1 MGLPVTVRLPM
12 VGDEDL
18 RNADTL
24 SEQLLQ
30 KFRASDYR
38 PPALPTIA
46 QQVIQLSNNMGAT
59 FEQFCEVIESDPVFA
74 ARILRISRS
83 ALYTRRGEI
92 RSVQQAV
99 LRLGIE
105 TLRDIVIEDALNMHV
120 FRCREYEG
128 TMERLRRHSV
138 VTAHLARRI
147 ADRVNVRGEYVFLCG
162 LLHDIGIAV
171 TLLAISDQV
180 RPRPSFD
187 SLQGELHI
195 AHPKLSSTLVTMW
208 ELPHQV
214 HTVVACHHEIAARGF
229 PDPLAA
235 CVCLAEELANQAG
248 SAIAHRGAAA
258 ETFDRSDAFNVQ
270 QARMELG
277 IDDDMWESFREQADE
292 VVQQVTAQSADAAP
306 A

>member
-1 MGLPVTVRLPM
+1 MPLPVTVRLQT
-12 VGDEDL
+12 VGDTDPRDAE
-18 RNADTL
+18 TL

-30 KFRASDYR
+30 RFRASDYR

-46 QQVIQLSNNMGAT
+46 QQVIQLSNDMSAT
-59 FEQFCEVIESDPVFA
+59 FEQFCKVIESDPVFA
-74 ARILRISRS
+74 ARIVRISRS

-128 TMERLRRHSV
+128 IMERLRRHSV

-147 ADRVNVRGEYVFLCG
+147 ADACNVRGEYIFLCG

-171 TLLAISDQV
+171 TLLAIADQV
-180 RPRPSFD
+180 RPRPSFE
-187 SLQGELHI
+187 SLQAELHV
-195 AHPKLSSTLVTMW
+195 AHPKLSSALVTMW
-208 ELPHQV
+208 ELPPEV
-214 HTVVACHHEIAARGF
+214 HTVVACHHDIAARGF

-235 CVCLAEELANQAG
+235 CICLAEELANQAG
-248 SAIAHRGAAA
+248 AGVAKLGLAAGS
-258 ETFDRSDAFNVQ
+258 FDHTDAFNIE
-270 QARMELG
+270 QARMELA
-277 IDDDMWESFREQADE
+277 IDDERWEGLREQADE
-292 VVQQVTAQSADAAP
+292 VVQQVLAAATEAAP

>member
-1 MGLPVTVRLPM
+1 MAIP
-12 VGDEDL
+12 L
-18 RNADTL
+18 RNRITAPGGEGVAAQTVTDD
-24 SEQLLQ
+24 LLNRFQ
-30 KFRASDYR
+30 AASYR

-46 QQVIQLSNNMGAT
+46 QQVLKLSNDMNAT
-59 FEQFCEVIESDPVFA
+59 YEQFCRVIESDPVFA

-105 TLRDIVIEDALNMHV
+105 ALRDIVIEDALNMHV

-128 TMERLRRHSV
+128 VMERLRRHSV
-138 VTAHLARRI
+138 VTAHLARRV
-147 ADRVNVRGEYVFLCG
+147 ADRCGVRGEYVFLCG

-171 TLLAISDQV
+171 TLLAIADQV
-180 RPRPSFD
+180 RPRPSFE
-187 SLQGELHI
+187 SLEDELHH
-195 AHPKLSSTLVTMW
+195 AHPTLSSALVTMW
-208 ELPHQV
+208 ELPSEV

-235 CVCLAEELANQAG
+235 TVCLAEELANGAG
-248 SAIAHRGAAA
+248 VGIAKPGAIGT
-258 ETFDRSDAFNVQ
+258 TFDRSSAFNIA
-270 QARMELG
+270 QARAELG
-277 IDDDMWESFREQADE
+277 VDDEAWALLREQAAE
-292 VVQQVTAQSADAAP
+292 VAEAVLAGGSGATP